1 MSGAYIFFLHVIT
14 FALEF
19 LAWLWWV
26 INYKI
31 ILFNWYYNLI
41 QNYTENLISTF
52 WRFSPKTKL
61 YLFYYRLF
69 NNETGLKQD
78 YENIPT
84 VVFSHPPVGTCGIT
98 EEEAKK
104 QFGDENVKI
113 YKSSFTPLYH
123 AMTTR

>member
-1 MSGAYIFFLHVIT
+1 MLYRTYYSIGT
-14 FALEF
+14 
-19 LAWLWWV
+19 
-26 INYKI
+26 
-31 ILFNWYYNLI
+31 ILFKITLKIW
-41 QNYTENLISTF
+41 SKTF
-52 WRFSPKTKL
+52 WRFSPKTTL
-61 YLFYYRLF
+61 FSFYYRLF
-69 NNETGLKQD
+69 NNETSLKQD